1 MDFVRH
7 FEKHSI
13 VIVTKLHNIS
23 HSSLEC
29 KYFLGM
35 HDVPINIH
43 PLSEIIQCSFYNSNN
58 AMYFNHT
65 CDENE

>member
-1 MDFVRH
+1 MDSMRH
-7 FEKHSI
+7 FEKPSI
-13 VIVTKLHNIS
+13 VIITKLHNIS

-35 HDVPINIH
+35 HDVPINTH
-43 PLSEIIQCSFYNSNN
+43 YLNEIIQWSFYN
-58 AMYFNHT
+58 YFSHT